1 MNQNLYV
8 ILPYFN
14 YAGWKNRVE
23 NTLRFIQENIHLQKD
38 GVKFVL
44 VEGVHK
50 EDNKLRDVPSDIHK
64 HIVYNIK
71 HPIWIKENLINLAIQ
86 QLPKDWQYVAWVD
99 ADIFFTNA
107 NWHHDARNLLSSN
120 NMLQL
125 FTSVVNVDK
134 RGNLIENPCFAQ
146 HSIAHS
152 GSLEWGH
159 PGHAWA
165 IHRSLYDKIEKL
177 YDKCIVGGAD
187 TFIAALA
194 LAHGDVASDVF
205 MQMQQLK
212 ISEPFLKYIVNYIG
226 KFKDA
231 KVACVNGVILHYYH
245 GDIRKRKYV
254 ERQQILAHVKYDP
267 GVHVVYGEQGVIEI
281 NTQAEH
287 AKVLVKNIKHYFES
301 RREDEDVAQEDELLH
316 DGASV

>member
-1 MNQNLYV
+1 MMDQNLYV

-14 YAGWKNRVE
+14 YVGWDNRAE

-44 VEGVHK
+44 VEGVHE
-50 EDNKLRDVPSDIHK
+50 EDNRLQNVPSDIYK
-64 HIVYNIK
+64 HIVYNVK

-86 QLPKDWQYVAWVD
+86 QLPEDWQYVAWID

-107 NWHHDARNLLSSN
+107 NWHNDTRNLLNTN

-134 RGNLIENPCFAQ
+134 QGNLLENPCFAQ
-146 HSIAHS
+146 HSIAYS

-165 IHRSLYDKIEKL
+165 INRSLYDKIEKL
-177 YDKCIVGGAD
+177 FDKCIVGGAD
-187 TFIAALA
+187 TFIAALG
-194 LAHGDVASDVF
+194 LAHGDVNSDVF
-205 MQMQQLK
+205 RQLQQTK
-212 ISEPFLKYIVNYIG
+212 IAEPFLRYIVDYIG

-245 GDIRKRKYV
+245 GDVRKRKYV

-267 GVHVVYGEQGVIEI
+267 NAHTVYSEQGVIEV
-281 NTQAEH
+281 NTDSAH
-287 AKVLVKNIKHYFES
+287 AKALIRNIEHYFVS
-301 RREDEDVAQEDELLH
+301 RREDEDIIQEDDYSET
-316 DGASV
+316 V